1 MLPIIDETIGDNVH
15 REAIRDLVGY
25 VKTKAVQLN
34 KENPVLSEIVYAL
47 AKQTAEGDDVL
58 MKRVY
63 FALLVAINVINT
75 QLEVDDLNSWDN
87 QLTEEQKMI
96 ELLKELI
103 VEQSAEIKELK
114 KKLQK
119 YEPEDLTTDDDMV

>member
-1 MLPIIDETIGDNVH
+1 MMLPVIDETIGDNVH

-87 QLTEEQKMI
+87 
-96 ELLKELI
+96 
-103 VEQSAEIKELK
+103 
-114 KKLQK
+114 
-119 YEPEDLTTDDDMV
+119 